1 MRQFYSKVFDVWLI
15 INGSL
20 MVILLLLALAK
31 IKLVENIAPIFI
43 ISVFSMCIFV
53 VVVGLYYTIK
63 DKYGKEF

>member
-1 MRQFYSKVFDVWLI
+1 
-15 INGSL
+15 